1 MDTVRGLAWFAVG
14 AIALAI
20 VASGPLVSAVD
31 LTERPDEASVAPG
44 QGTVTVTAVDVD
56 AGSTRFYE
64 GRYGSETIYLDV
76 PDARVGIEDVRGD
89 PIVNYRV
96 RIPALGT
103 SRTQM
108 YVPDEGDDVLSLE
121 FERPAYDPDRITEDA
136 YDVEIAVVVRDD
148 DGARTV
154 YQTTVSAEVER

>member
-14 AIALAI
+14 AIALAV

-44 QGTVTVTAVDVD
+44 EGSVTVATVDVD
-56 AGSTRFYE
+56 AASTRFYE

-76 PDARVGIEDVRGD
+76 PDARVGLEEVRGD

-96 RIPALGT
+96 RVPALGA

-108 YVPDEGDDVLSLE
+108 YVPDEGDDELILG
-121 FERPAYDPDRITEDA
+121 FDRPAYDPDRITADA
-136 YDVEIAVVVRDD
+136 YDVEVAVVVRDD
-148 DGARTV
+148 DGARTA
-154 YQTTVSAEVER
+154 YRTTVSAEVER

>member
-14 AIALAI
+14 AIALAV

-31 LTERPDEASVAPG
+31 LTERPDEENFAPG
-44 QGTVTVTAVDVD
+44 QGSATVAAIDVD
-56 AGSTRFYE
+56 ASATWFYE
-64 GRYGSETIYLDV
+64 GRYGSETTYLHV
-76 PDARVGIEDVRGD
+76 PDARVRVEGVRGD

-96 RIPALGT
+96 RVPALGT
-103 SRTQM
+103 SRTQL
-108 YVPDEGDDVLSLE
+108 YVPDEGDDELTLE
-121 FERPAYDPDRITEDA
+121 FERPAYDPGRIAEDA
-136 YDVEIAVVVRDD
+136 YDVELSIVVRDD